1 MHILAR
7 GEGESIREMVK
18 LLKAF
23 VREEKLGLPNAQGK
37 MPWELAADKV
47 VQ

>member
-1 MHILAR
+1 MAR

-18 LLKAF
+18 LLKPF
-23 VREEKLGLPNAQGK
+23 VREEKLGLPNTGGK
-37 MPWELAADKV
+37 MAWELAVDKD